1 MAKLNWVHFYN
12 KSLMNGLGK
21 HGGVGRLRAL
31 ERKSKAGR
39 GEWRKNKSMH
49 SNTCYILRHNYKI
62 KIRNLYTFLW
72 FYYTYFE
79 NMGLIFPNI
88 VLYLSIRE
96 YTVITYCLC
105 TLFYSAPIDKLARK
119 WEFYHGLKILIM
131 PNIFLFKSMK
141 SFSKHKNITSDNR
154 SLSWIKKTL
163 QYYRL
168 SL

>member
-1 MAKLNWVHFYN
+1 
-12 KSLMNGLGK
+12 MNGLGK

-62 KIRNLYTFLW
+62 KIRNLYTFLC

-96 YTVITYCLC
+96 YTVIDLNQMEFGTFC
-105 TLFYSAPIDKLARK
+105 TQ
-119 WEFYHGLKILIM
+119 W
-131 PNIFLFKSMK
+131 
-141 SFSKHKNITSDNR
+141 
-154 SLSWIKKTL
+154 KTL
-163 QYYRL
+163 GFGTAYL
-168 SL
+168 MLTFI